1 MVNSMTCPVS
11 WVARGFKN
19 RLWDNSP
26 LGCKYISLAGVGIS
40 ALIFVSSDTSE
51 DTKFAVGFEE
61 TMDFELRFGCDES
74 RALKRSGDELS
85 KF

>member
-1 MVNSMTCPVS
+1 M
-11 WVARGFKN
+11 ARGPKN

-51 DTKFAVGFEE
+51 DTKFAVGFED
-61 TMDFELRFGCDES
+61 MDFELRFGCDES

-85 KF
+85 KFWT